1 MTKPTTTQL
10 LNKVPQ
16 ITAFFWIIKV
26 LCTTVGE
33 TAADF
38 LNSKLSFGLTN
49 TSILMTGILAIA
61 LFCQFRQNKYVAW
74 IYWSAVVLLSVVGTL
89 ITDNLTDNF
98 GVPLPVTTVLFSI
111 TLGLTLYSWYRSEK
125 TLSIH
130 SITTTKR
137 ETFYWLTILFTFA
150 LGTASGD
157 LMAEYLGIGYLWTGL
172 LIAGL
177 VAIIAFARRFGLNSI
192 LAFWTIYILTR
203 PLGASIGDYLSQP
216 TVNGGL
222 GLGTTITSLI
232 FLVAILICVVYLTL
246 TKKDQ
251 IEKIQSDEFV
261 EQYTKPTTVIIQ
273 TIVMILIF
281 VALGGV
287 AFVTH
292 QSQIK
297 NEPQAM
303 VSSNSTLGNLT
314 EFKVITNDTLDL
326 IKAGKGKESTVRITD
341 LESLW
346 DKNEPK
352 LHPMNVKDWTKLD
365 GQIDTVLKAVRA
377 TPQNPKT
384 AESALVVLSNSLNT
398 IDPQGK

>member
-49 TSILMTGILAIA
+49 TSILMTGILAIV
-61 LFCQFRQNKYVAW
+61 LFCQFRQSKYVAA

-111 TLGLTLYSWYRSEK
+111 ALGLTLYSWYRSEK

-157 LMAEYLGIGYLWTGL
+157 LMAEYLGIGYLGTGL

-177 VAIIAFARRFGLNSI
+177 VTIIAFARRFGLNSI

-222 GLGTTITSLI
+222 GLGTTITSII

-251 IEKIQSDEFV
+251 IENIQLDEFV

-273 TIVMILIF
+273 TIIMILIF
-281 VALGGV
+281 VVLGGV

-303 VSSNSTLGNLT
+303 VSSNSTLGNLN
-314 EFKVITNDTLDL
+314 EFKVITSDTLDL
-326 IKAGKGKESTVRITD
+326 IKAGKIKESTVRITD

-346 DKNEPK
+346 DKDEPK
-352 LHPMNVKDWTKLD
+352 LKPMNLKDWTKLD
-365 GQIDTVLKAVRA
+365 GQIDTALKAVRA

-384 AESALVVLSNSLNT
+384 AESTLVVLSNSLN
-398 IDPQGK
+398 IVDPQDK